1 MTLLLALNRCLYLQH
16 LKQMP
21 GDEWAFTK
29 CLWVNTGMLLIQ
41 GCLGTCSITS
51 VLGVGF
57 IGGGPEEI
65 EMMPP
70 QLTVLNSELTQTP

>member
-1 MTLLLALNRCLYLQH
+1 
-16 LKQMP
+16 MP

-65 EMMPP
+65 EMMPQ